1 MSGFVQLSV
10 FLFFLPD
17 SSIGNNRGCCMC
29 AVYCHASEFIKERKT
44 HSNMIRTKV
53 TRLQLE
59 RVDAS
64 FEYIERASELE
75 RFIHLSF
82 NRFKAVTGVVGRL
95 TLVYSNIN
103 ILVPF
108 HLEDY

>member
-1 MSGFVQLSV
+1 
-10 FLFFLPD
+10 
-17 SSIGNNRGCCMC
+17 MC

-64 FEYIERASELE
+64 CEYIERASELE